1 MWLAVFGDASGV
13 IGDAGALAAAAIAAE
28 RARAASLYRRNRMRV
43 LLAHL
48 QHAARIVALSLGER
62 RPIAPGARALRVA
75 ARARAERRRFAAGT
89 GCAHAAETLCFAR
102 ADAAAAPLAVRLTGA
117 RRDASL
123 MKSREDRTG
132 ALPWPSTPLLAALL
146 GSTPAA
152 AGKRVVEL
160 GAGTALLACTV
171 AARGD
176 AAAVVATDG
185 EARMLGLA
193 RFNLRGAAASA
204 SPGATQSS
212 VMRLRWGDAAD
223 AARVC
228 ARVSGAR
235 FDLAAASESFYHRA
249 GVDDADGNGILRQSG
264 LLFSTAGLL
273 LEPCTCS
280 AGGAA
285 AASASGDVACKGG
298 VLLLSYSPR
307 YRSMAAPI
315 AAAARGA
322 RLELRSLGVAAQQR
336 ASQSLY
342 DTRLLAVSACG
353 AALDAALKRLG
364 LAEGAEG
371 HDADYYDE

>member
-1 MWLAVFGDASGV
+1 
-13 IGDAGALAAAAIAAE
+13 
-28 RARAASLYRRNRMRV
+28 
-43 LLAHL
+43 
-48 QHAARIVALSLGER
+48 
-62 RPIAPGARALRVA
+62 
-75 ARARAERRRFAAGT
+75 
-89 GCAHAAETLCFAR
+89 
-102 ADAAAAPLAVRLTGA
+102 
-117 RRDASL
+117 
-123 MKSREDRTG
+123 
-132 ALPWPSTPLLAALL
+132 
-146 GSTPAA
+146 
-152 AGKRVVEL
+152 
-160 GAGTALLACTV
+160 
-171 AARGD
+171 
-176 AAAVVATDG
+176 
-185 EARMLGLA
+185 MLGLA
-193 RFNLRGAAASA
+193 RFNLRGAAATA

-235 FDLAAASESFYHRA
+235 FDLAVASESFYHRA

-285 AASASGDVACKGG
+285 AASTSGDVACKGG

>member
-1 MWLAVFGDASGV
+1 
-13 IGDAGALAAAAIAAE
+13 
-28 RARAASLYRRNRMRV
+28 MRV

-75 ARARAERRRFAAGT
+75 ARACAERRRFAAGT
-89 GCAHAAETLCFAR
+89 GLAHAAETLCFAR

-146 GSTPAA
+146 GSTSAA

-160 GAGTALLACTV
+160 GAGTALLASTV

-212 VMRLRWGDAAD
+212 VMRLQWGDAAD

-235 FDLAAASESFYHRA
+235 FDLAVASESFYHRA

-280 AGGAA
+280 ASGAA
-285 AASASGDVACKGG
+285 APSASGSSGDVACKGG

-307 YRSMAAPI
+307 YRGMAAPI
-315 AAAARGA
+315 AAAARNA

-336 ASQSLY
+336 ASQSFY
-342 DTRLLAVSACG
+342 DTRLLAASACG
-353 AALDAALKRLG
+353 VALDAALKRLG
-364 LAEGAEG
+364 LAEGADG
-371 HDADYYDE
+371 HDADYYSED